1 MHQIS
6 DDSLLQISN
15 QQVGLVGKS
24 PTELVGNF
32 PEDYK
37 NIKHD

>member
-6 DDSLLQISN
+6 DDSLLQISY

-24 PTELVGNF
+24 LEELVGNF